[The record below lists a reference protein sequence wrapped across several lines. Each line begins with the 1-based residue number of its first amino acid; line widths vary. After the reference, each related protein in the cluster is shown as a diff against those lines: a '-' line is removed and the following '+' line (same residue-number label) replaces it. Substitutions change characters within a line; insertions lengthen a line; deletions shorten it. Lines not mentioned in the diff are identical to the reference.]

1 MLFRQ
6 AIKYTV
12 AILKEDVSMR
22 LMKLFVNM
30 VFVRIHWM
38 EGRTE
43 KRTKE
48 ENKGRRKD
56 VSYDNR
62 H

>member
-1 MLFRQ
+1 
-6 AIKYTV
+6 
-12 AILKEDVSMR
+12 
-22 LMKLFVNM
+22 MKLFVNM

-48 ENKGRRKD
+48 ENKGRRRD